1 IRAQSVLKQQQST
14 QRERTPTVPDKQTE
28 FEETIEKLK
37 ITLRDANNKIQLL
50 ISENETLQKEQDRLN
65 EVQSKIV
72 NESRKREQ
80 DLRKQHQIELETMES
95 DCSKRTNDSHDIMKS
110 VTLQNEILSTTY
122 QEQIAAIQTDN
133 ELSISIL
140 QNQLQASKQEIEQL
154 KHRI

>member
-1 IRAQSVLKQQQST
+1 
-14 QRERTPTVPDKQTE
+14 
-28 FEETIEKLK
+28 
-37 ITLRDANNKIQLL
+37 
-50 ISENETLQKEQDRLN
+50 
-65 EVQSKIV
+65 
-72 NESRKREQ
+72 
-80 DLRKQHQIELETMES
+80 MES

-122 QEQIAAIQTDN
+122 KEQIAAIQTDN